1 MSLIILTHLSMVAP
15 LAQTEL
21 LTIAFK
27 SLVLPSINR
36 RRAVAF
42 VIFAMQTP
50 HEVVMHTASKFK
62 PMPQTP
68 IDEGR
73 TCKLF

>member
-27 SLVLPSINR
+27 SLVLLSINR

-42 VIFAMQTP
+42 VIFAMLSHQE
-50 HEVVMHTASKFK
+50 EVVTRETKFRLTAYPPRAF
-62 PMPQTP
+62 
-68 IDEGR
+68 G
-73 TCKLF
+73 FG

>member
-27 SLVLPSINR
+27 SLVLLSINR

-42 VIFAMQTP
+42 VIFAMLSHQE
-50 HEVVMHTASKFK
+50 EVVTRATKFRLTAYPPRAF
-62 PMPQTP
+62 
-68 IDEGR
+68 G
-73 TCKLF
+73 FG